1 VSGRLK
7 GVAGVALLVAFAIVD
22 IVLIAYAV
30 RSPDAPDPVLT
41 VGSRPSSTPTARED
55 PPKTPPVDPA
65 AVRQERPF
73 DALNALI
80 GIRGRT
86 GDCAAGDV
94 ADLELT
100 TDGGA
105 SWAELSS
112 PVDEVLRVKLID
124 PDNFWVVGAGGDCV
138 PLFYRTSDRGGTW
151 QGPNGTLGAW
161 HRLPGDG
168 FRSVHGPSEVPGEEQ
183 VANPCSR
190 RAPLVELDGVNVL
203 DGAVLCADGSV
214 HLSSDSGLTWAQAGA
229 AVEGAIALSFVSGT
243 TGFLA
248 VAGDDDCAGLAVLR
262 TDDAGDTWDLA
273 GCASGA
279 DARGLVGLAFG
290 TDQGGML
297 VVDRT
302 TYGTTDGGQTWTR
315 AAG

>member
-1 VSGRLK
+1 MAGRLK
-7 GVAGVALLVAFAIVD
+7 GVAGVALLVAFAIAD

-30 RSPDAPDPVLT
+30 RSPDTPEPVLT
-41 VGSRPSSTPTARED
+41 VDSRPTSTPTARED
-55 PPKTPPVDPA
+55 PSKTPPVGPA

-80 GIRGRT
+80 GIRGRA

-94 ADLELT
+94 GDLELT

-105 SWAELSS
+105 SWVKLDS
-112 PVDEVLRVKLID
+112 PVDEVLRVKLTDANIA
-124 PDNFWVVGAGGDCV
+124 WVVGAGGDCV
-138 PLFYRTSDRGGTW
+138 PLFYRTSDRGGSW

-161 HRLPGDG
+161 HRFPGDG
-168 FRSVHGPSEVPGEEQ
+168 FRSVHGPSKIQEQ
-183 VANPCSR
+183 VDNPCSR
-190 RAPLVELDGVNVL
+190 RAPLVELDGVNDF

-214 HLSSDSGLTWAQAGA
+214 HLSSDAGLTWAQAGPP
-229 AVEGAIALSFVSGT
+229 VEGAIALSFVSGT

-302 TYGTTDGGQTWTR
+302 TYGTTNGGQTWTR
-315 AAG
+315 TAG